1 MKRMVK
7 WLALAALMAALW
19 AAWNGGLAQRVP
31 GLRPGTRSAEPQLQ
45 PVPVRRGDIEV
56 TVQAT
61 GVVQPQ
67 NRLEIKPPIAGRVEE
82 VLVKEGQPVKK
93 GQMLAWMS
101 STERAAL
108 LDVARA
114 KGAESLAHWEEIYKP
129 APLIAPLDGVIIRRN
144 VEPGQT
150 VTAQDAVFV
159 LSDRLIVLAQVDET
173 DIGRIGLKQRAQV
186 TLDAYPEQ
194 EIAAV
199 VDQIAYEAK
208 TVNNVTIYEVDVLPA
223 EAPEVMRS
231 GMTANVTF
239 VAEEKQGVL
248 LVPAE
253 AVRREQGQATVMV
266 SRPNGAPPETRPVK
280 TGSTDGKVIEV
291 TAGLKEG
298 DSVLVQSKR
307 ALPQK
312 KNLKNP
318 FQPDFQRRT
327 RPGSP

>member
-1 MKRMVK
+1 MK
-7 WLALAALMAALW
+7 WIAGLAVLSA
-19 AAWNGGLAQRVP
+19 AAWMVVQWVS
-31 GLRPGTRSAEPQLQ
+31 GLRPGTPKEPGFQ
-45 PVPVRRGDIEV
+45 PVPVLRGDLKV

-67 NRLEIKPPIAGRVEE
+67 NRLEIKPAIAGRVEE
-82 VLVKEGQPVKK
+82 VLVKEGQPVNK

-108 LDVARA
+108 LDAARA

-129 APLIAPLDGVIIRRN
+129 APLIAPLDGTIIRRN

-173 DIGRIGLKQRAQV
+173 DIGQIRLKQEAEV
-186 TLDAYPEQ
+186 TLEAYPGQ
-194 EIAAV
+194 AIPAS
-199 VDQIAYEAK
+199 VDQIAYEAR

-223 EAPEVMRS
+223 GVPEVMRS

-239 VAEEKQGVL
+239 VTQQKEGVL

-253 AVRREQGQATVMV
+253 AVRREQGRSTVLV
-266 SRPNGAPPETRPVK
+266 ARSGGGLPETRPVEAG
-280 TGSTDGKVIEV
+280 TTDGKRIEV
-291 TAGLKEG
+291 VSGLSEG
-298 DSVLVQSKR
+298 EPVLIPSKR
-307 ALPQK
+307 VLPAR
-312 KNLKNP
+312 KNLKSP
-318 FQPDFQRRT
+318 FTPDFQRRS
-327 RPGSP
+327 RSGS